1 MKAVIYGVG
10 RMGQVIGYAMDKFG
24 YDIMGVDVHRDGI
37 DNLRDLVGKDISFS
51 LNPAEFDSVLHYEP
65 DVIISSLPYHK
76 TEAVAKWCIDNNM
89 RYCDLGGRVDVS
101 ASINEWGRQRATK
114 PIFTDLGL
122 APGWVNIL
130 AEQGS
135 KEIHREVK
143 EVEMMV
149 GGIPGIPS
157 NPPLNYAVTW
167 STDGLINEY
176 IDDCEVLYQGEIKS
190 VPGMDGLETVHIDL
204 IDEDMEAFFTS
215 GGASHTLESM
225 KARGVENCFYK
236 TIRWPGHCEAIK
248 FLIKTC
254 DLSEE
259 CLMEVFKKGCADNG
273 GDIVLI
279 RALVKSDEVSWKKEK
294 IIPCDPATGFSA
306 MQRST
311 AFPISSIAKIMAEG
325 YFDNRVTQ
333 NRVGE
338 TKLPIVLNY
347 SDIPFDEFNKNL
359 ETLGI

>member
-1 MKAVIYGVG
+1 
-10 RMGQVIGYAMDKFG
+10 
-24 YDIMGVDVHRDGI
+24 
-37 DNLRDLVGKDISFS
+37 
-51 LNPAEFDSVLHYEP
+51 
-65 DVIISSLPYHK
+65 
-76 TEAVAKWCIDNNM
+76 M

-101 ASINEWGRQRATK
+101 ANINEYANRIDAEYCKAIK
-114 PIFTDLGL
+114 PLFTDLGL

-130 AEQGS
+130 VEQGC
-135 KEIHREVK
+135 KEIHRTAE

-176 IDDCEVLYQGEIKS
+176 VDDCEVLYDGEIKS
-190 VPGMDGLETVHIDL
+190 VSGMDGLETVHLDL

-215 GGASHTLESM
+215 GGASHTIKNM
-225 KARGVENCFYK
+225 KDRGVKNCFYK
-236 TIRWPGHCEAIK
+236 TLRWPGHCQAVK

-254 DLSEE
+254 DLSND
-259 CLMEVFKKGCADNG
+259 CLMEIFEKGCVNDG

-279 RALVKSDEVSWKKEK
+279 RALVKSGSITWKKEK
-294 IIPCDPATGFSA
+294 IIPSDPSTGFSA

-325 YFDNRVTQ
+325 YFDDREEE
-333 NRVGE
+333 RRGYY
-338 TKLPIVLNY
+338 KRLPRILTYKDV
-347 SDIPFDEFNKNL
+347 PFDKFNENL
-359 ETLGI
+359 KTLGIQ